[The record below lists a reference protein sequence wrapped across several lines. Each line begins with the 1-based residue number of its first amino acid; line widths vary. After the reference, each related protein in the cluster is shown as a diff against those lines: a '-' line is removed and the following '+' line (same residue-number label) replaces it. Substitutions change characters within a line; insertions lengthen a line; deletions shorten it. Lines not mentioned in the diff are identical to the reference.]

1 MATFGDIRARL
12 ASVLEYGV
20 FEDVEM
26 KDKAG
31 LIDYLKGLKTE
42 PRPNTTFKVAGEVVP
57 RPEIEKLIGK
67 EGITFGEES
76 ESTFDDKQKK
86 KMEGY
91 SEKMAEEFDK
101 IAFEGDDEE
110 VFKAGFEKL
119 MKGEKISKEDAEIV
133 AKYAKIGETESG
145 KRLKIYFAN
154 TTPGEFRQGA
164 REKVLDVTDKDGSLQ
179 KALMDAGIESTPS
192 TTVGGGVKPKIG
204 PKAINPN
211 KIIGKKRK
219 VKVESEKTAD
229 GKIKSVTV
237 DGKKMN
243 RIEQPDEKALNENS
257 LKLEAV
263 KKQNP
268 NLTDKQ
274 VDALV
279 QRTRRAIQRHNDSLE
294 NLANLKDVEFLD
306 PVEGLEGLNQKER
319 GEKIQ
324 KEYSMVIHGKLKELM
339 GDNPTKAEQ
348 EILADIEKMSTI
360 ESQEDF
366 DNAIIEVLRKM
377 DNIDSI
383 RKGSADLAESFVYMS
398 LNKRGLRTE
407 LPAGENFPVADVIS
421 LGGDIDM
428 NELDPNDPE
437 YASKIAMQGLPLVV
451 NLEMEG
457 GISVKKD
464 GGAASAAKSK
474 IGESTFKN
482 EKTAEQLYALVNNHN
497 AFMGTK
503 AEPTTEEGMKE
514 GEKKMNDV
522 ANWAV
527 DNGILTKEEVD
538 NLNYGGRSP
547 KEWAKDTLETWEE
560 KGKGPFRSTTLKA
573 LELHAKQALLLTAIH
588 NAELT
593 EQSYG
598 NVNVDTTKSKGGIH
612 VTDGITSASL
622 MGTSLNPGFKFVKDE
637 DGYTIPRPNAVYTA
651 SLKHSEWDA
660 ESERFVEEKSK

>member
-1 MATFGDIRARL
+1 MSTFGDIRARL

-26 KDKAG
+26 KDEAG

-42 PRPNTTFKVAGEVVP
+42 PRPNTTFKVAGRTIP

-67 EGITFGEES
+67 AGITFGDDKS
-76 ESTFDDKQKK
+76 ETTLDDKQLK
-86 KMEGY
+86 KMGDY
-91 SEKMAEEFDK
+91 SEKMSAEFDK
-101 IAFEGDDEE
+101 IAFEGEDEE
-110 VFKAGFEKL
+110 VFKAGFDKL
-119 MKGEKISKEDAEIV
+119 MKGGKISKEDAEIV

-145 KRLKIYFAN
+145 KKLKVYFAN

-164 REKVLDVTDKDGSLQ
+164 REKVLDVTDSDGSLQ
-179 KALMDAGIESTPS
+179 KALMDAGMESTPS

-219 VKVESEKTAD
+219 VEVQSEKTAD

-243 RIEQPDEKALNENS
+243 RIEPPDEKALNENT
-257 LKLEAV
+257 LQLEAV

-268 NLTDKQ
+268 DLTDKQ

-279 QRTRRAIQRHNDSLE
+279 QRTRRAIQRHNESLE

-319 GEKIQ
+319 GDKIQ

-348 EILADIEKMSTI
+348 DILADIEKMSTI

-366 DNAIIEVLRKM
+366 DNAVIETLRKM
-377 DNIDSI
+377 DKVDSI

-398 LNKRGLRTE
+398 LNKKGLRTE

-474 IGESTFKN
+474 LGESTFKN
-482 EKTAEQLYALVNNHN
+482 EKTAEQLYKLVDNHN
-497 AFMGTK
+497 AFLGTQS
-503 AEPTTEEGMKE
+503 EPTTDETIKE
-514 GEKKMNDV
+514 GTKQMDEV
-522 ANWAV
+522 ANWAI
-527 DNGILTKEEVD
+527 DNGVLTKEEVD
-538 NLNYGGRSP
+538 GLNYGGRSP
-547 KEWAKDTLETWEE
+547 KEWAKDTLDKWEDE
-560 KGKGPFRSTTLKA
+560 GKGPFAAATLKG
-573 LELHAKQALLLTAIH
+573 LEMHAKQALLLSAIH
-588 NAELT
+588 NSELT

-598 NVNVDTTKSKGGIH
+598 NVNVSTKKSDGGIH

-622 MGTSLNPGFKFVKDE
+622 MGTSLNPGFKFVKDK
-637 DGYTIPRPNAVYTA
+637 DGNTIPRPNAVYTA
-651 SLKHSEWDA
+651 NLKHAEWDA
-660 ESERFVEEKSK
+660 ESERFTTK

>member
-1 MATFGDIRARL
+1 MRTFGDIRTKFEVAAAKDRSIL
-12 ASVLEYGV
+12 
-20 FEDVEM
+20 EDV
-26 KDKAG
+26 DKKTEAD
-31 LIDYLKGLKTE
+31 LIDYLKSLKTK
-42 PRPNTTFKVAGEVVP
+42 PREATVFKISGKVVP
-57 RPEIEKLIGK
+57 KPEIDKLIDK
-67 EGITFGEES
+67 EGIAFGEEDS
-76 ESTFDDKQKK
+76 IFDEKQQK

-91 SEKMAEEFDK
+91 SKKMAEEFDK
-101 IAFEGDDEE
+101 IAFEDEDEE
-110 VFKAGFEKL
+110 IFKSGFEKL

-133 AKYAKIGETESG
+133 SKYAKIGETESG
-145 KRLKIYFAN
+145 KKLKVYFAN

-164 REKVLDVTDKDGSLQ
+164 REKVLDVTDSDGSLQ
-179 KALMDAGIESTPS
+179 KALMDAGMESTPS

-211 KIIGKKRK
+211 KIIGKTRE
-219 VKVESEKTAD
+219 VNVESELD
-229 GKIKSVTV
+229 ENDRIKSITI
-237 DGKKMN
+237 DGKK
-243 RIEQPDEKALNENS
+243 ISKIKAPDEEKLN
-257 LKLEAV
+257 AAI

-268 NLTDKQ
+268 DLTDEQ
-274 VDALV
+274 VEALT

-306 PVEGLEGLNQKER
+306 PVEGLDGLNQKER

-339 GDNPTKAEQ
+339 GENPTKAEQ

-360 ESQEDF
+360 ESQEEF

-398 LNKRGLRTE
+398 LNKKGLRTE

-428 NELDPNDPE
+428 DKLDPNDPE

-482 EKTAEQLYALVNNHN
+482 EKTAEKLYALVDNHN
-497 AFMGTK
+497 AFLGTQS
-503 AEPTTEEGMKE
+503 EPTTDKTIEDGT
-514 GEKKMNDV
+514 KKMDDV
-522 ANWAV
+522 TNWAV
-527 DNGILTKEEVD
+527 DNGILSKEEVD
-538 NLNYGGRSP
+538 DLNYGGRSP
-547 KEWAKDTLETWEE
+547 KQWAEDTLSKWEE
-560 KGKGPFRSTTLKA
+560 EGKGPFTKTTLKG
-573 LELHAKQALLLTAIH
+573 LEMHAKQALLLSAIH

-598 NVNVDTTKSKGGIH
+598 NVNVSTKKSDGGIH
-612 VTDGITSASL
+612 ITDGITSASL
-622 MGTSLNPGFKFVKDE
+622 MGTSLNPGFKFVKD
-637 DGYTIPRPNAVYTA
+637 DKGNTIPRPNAIYTA
-651 SLKHSEWDA
+651 NLKHAEWDA
-660 ESERFVEEKSK
+660 ETERFI

>member
-1 MATFGDIRARL
+1 MGTFNDIRARL
-12 ASVLEYGV
+12 ASVLEYGI

-26 KDKAG
+26 KDEAG
-31 LIDYLKGLKTE
+31 LIKYLKGLKTE
-42 PRPNTTFKVAGEVVP
+42 PRENTTFKVAGKVIP

-67 EGITFGEES
+67 EGITFGDEEPTS
-76 ESTFDDKQKK
+76 LDDKQLK
-86 KMEGY
+86 KMEDY
-91 SEKMAEEFDK
+91 SKKMSEEFDK
-101 IAFEGDDEE
+101 IAFEGEDEE

-119 MKGEKISKEDAEIV
+119 MKGEKISKEDAEVV

-145 KRLKIYFAN
+145 KKLKVYFAN

-164 REKVLDVTDKDGSLQ
+164 REKVLDVTDSDGSLQ
-179 KALMDAGIESTPS
+179 KALMDAGMESTPS

-211 KIIGKKRK
+211 KLIGKKRK
-219 VKVESEKTAD
+219 VEVASEKTAD

-243 RIEQPDEKALNENS
+243 RIEPPNAEALNEGG
-257 LKLEAV
+257 LTLEAV

-274 VDALV
+274 VEALV

-339 GDNPTKAEQ
+339 GENPTKAEK
-348 EILADIEKMSTI
+348 EILADIENMSGI

-377 DNIDSI
+377 DAVDSI

-398 LNKRGLRTE
+398 LNKKGLRTE

-482 EKTAEQLYALVNNHN
+482 EKTAENLYKLVDNHN
-497 AFMGTK
+497 AFLGTQS
-503 AEPTTEEGMKE
+503 EPTTDTTIEEGV
-514 GEKKMNDV
+514 KKMDEV
-522 ANWAV
+522 ANWAI

-538 NLNYGGRSP
+538 GLNYGGRSP
-547 KEWAKDTLETWEE
+547 KQWAEDTLAKWEE
-560 KGKGPFRSTTLKA
+560 EGKGPFAAATLKG
-573 LELHAKQALLLTAIH
+573 LEMHAKQALLLSAVH

-598 NVNVDTTKSKGGIH
+598 NVNVSTKKSDGGIH

-622 MGTSLNPGFKFVKDE
+622 MGTSLNPGFKFVKDK
-637 DGYTIPRPNAVYTA
+637 DGNTIPRPNAVYTA
-651 SLKHSEWDA
+651 NLKHAEWDA
-660 ESERFVEEKSK
+660 EQERFSTK

>member
-1 MATFGDIRARL
+1 MSTFGDIRARL

-26 KDKAG
+26 KDEAG

-42 PRPNTTFKVAGEVVP
+42 PRPNTTFKVAGRTIP

-67 EGITFGEES
+67 AGITFGDDKS
-76 ESTFDDKQKK
+76 ETTLDDKQLK
-86 KMEGY
+86 KMGDY
-91 SEKMAEEFDK
+91 SEKMSAEFDK
-101 IAFEGDDEE
+101 IAFEGEDEE
-110 VFKAGFEKL
+110 VFKAGFDKL

-133 AKYAKIGETESG
+133 AKYAKIGETQSG
-145 KRLKIYFAN
+145 KKLKVYFAN

-164 REKVLDVTDKDGSLQ
+164 REKVLDVTDSDGSLQ
-179 KALMDAGIESTPS
+179 KALMDAGMASTPS

-211 KIIGKKRK
+211 KIIGNKRK
-219 VKVESEKTAD
+219 VEVQSEKTAD

-243 RIEQPDEKALNENS
+243 RIEPPDEKALNENT
-257 LKLEAV
+257 LQLEAV

-268 NLTDKQ
+268 DLTDKQ

-279 QRTRRAIQRHNDSLE
+279 QRTRRAIQRHNESLE

-319 GEKIQ
+319 GDKIQ

-348 EILADIEKMSTI
+348 DILADIEKMSTI

-366 DNAIIEVLRKM
+366 DNAVIETLRKM
-377 DNIDSI
+377 DKVDSI

-398 LNKRGLRTE
+398 LNKKGLRTE

-474 IGESTFKN
+474 LGESTFKN
-482 EKTAEQLYALVNNHN
+482 EKTAEQLYKLVDNHN
-497 AFMGTK
+497 AFLGTQS
-503 AEPTTEEGMKE
+503 EPTTNDTIKE
-514 GEKKMNDV
+514 GTKQMDEV
-522 ANWAV
+522 ANWAI

-538 NLNYGGRSP
+538 GLNYGGRSP
-547 KEWAKDTLETWEE
+547 KEWAKDTLDKWEDD
-560 KGKGPFRSTTLKA
+560 GKGPFAAATLKG
-573 LELHAKQALLLTAIH
+573 LEMHAKQALLLSAVH
-588 NAELT
+588 NSELT

-598 NVNVDTTKSKGGIH
+598 NVNVSTKKSDGGIH

-622 MGTSLNPGFKFVKDE
+622 MGTSLNPGFKFVKDK
-637 DGYTIPRPNAVYTA
+637 DGNTIPRPNAVYTA
-651 SLKHSEWDA
+651 NLKHAEWDA
-660 ESERFVEEKSK
+660 ESERFTTK